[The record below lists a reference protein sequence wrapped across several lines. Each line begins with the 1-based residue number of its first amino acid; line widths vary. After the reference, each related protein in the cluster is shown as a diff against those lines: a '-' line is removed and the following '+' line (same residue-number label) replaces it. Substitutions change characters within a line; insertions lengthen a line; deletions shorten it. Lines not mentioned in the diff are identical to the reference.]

1 MVGAKLDAMPEAM
14 RKAFNISSF
23 TDFSDLLQ
31 YFAYCFQYIAM
42 AGCIYSA
49 ILGASSLIKEE
60 SDGTIEFL
68 YSKPVSRTK
77 IVTAKLVS
85 NLLLLIVFNT
95 VIFAISFIGCMLVAP
110 ENYQFAMPL
119 ARLIKLEF
127 IIQAVYFSIGFM
139 ISTVL
144 PSSRQANPAALGIF
158 FITYILGIFSQV
170 IDKLKN
176 LKYISPYNY
185 ALPANIVKNDYIMD
199 TAYIALIISIIFIS
213 MAVTYLRY
221 NKKDMRI

>member
-1 MVGAKLDAMPEAM
+1 M
-14 RKAFNISSF
+14 I
-23 TDFSDLLQ
+23 
-31 YFAYCFQYIAM
+31 
-42 AGCIYSA
+42 
-49 ILGASSLIKEE
+49 
-60 SDGTIEFL
+60 
-68 YSKPVSRTK
+68 
-77 IVTAKLVS
+77 
-85 NLLLLIVFNT
+85 
-95 VIFAISFIGCMLVAP
+95 VAP

-119 ARLIKLEF
+119 ARLIELEF

-185 ALPANIVKNDYIMD
+185 ALPSNIVKNDYIMD
-199 TAYIALIISIIFIS
+199 TAYIVLIISIIFIS
-213 MAVTYLRY
+213 MAVT
-221 NKKDMRI
+221 